1 MYEEAA
7 IRLCEMRRCQRA
19 HLAEITGKA
28 IRLGRLLTDL
38 RPKPE
43 VKGLLA
49 LKLLRN
55 PVAPRE
61 PTGELISLD
70 DQDRALWNWKQ
81 IAEGFP

>member
-1 MYEEAA
+1 
-7 IRLCEMRRCQRA
+7 
-19 HLAEITGKA
+19 LAEITGKT
-28 IRLGRLLTDL
+28 IRLGRLLTEL
-38 RPKPE
+38 QPQPE
-43 VKGLLA
+43 VIGLLA

-70 DQDRALWNWKQ
+70 DQDRALWNRKQ